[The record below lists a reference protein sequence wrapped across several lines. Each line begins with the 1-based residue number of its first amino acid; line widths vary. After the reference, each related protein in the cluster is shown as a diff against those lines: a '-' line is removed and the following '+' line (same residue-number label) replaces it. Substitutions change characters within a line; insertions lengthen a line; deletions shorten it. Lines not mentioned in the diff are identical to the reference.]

1 MNGLPNIAYNPPKTV
16 ANKFI
21 EKLVNVDG
29 VKKIVLDPSMMMAN
43 MADGLPNDAMSLMQ
57 QIMAANN
64 TQQENTANT
73 MHSEAM
79 NLMQQMLGNQNMP
92 ENPSAGT
99 EMVRKV
105 PDIIEKALH
114 DTSSNSLDI
123 NIEASCVLGLFLN
136 ITKKD
141 EVIERLKP
149 VSKVSYDDN
158 IQESIFYYTDIGLTF
173 FFNEEDVLTEVEFT
187 EKYKQ
192 KTTKGLKI
200 GAPMERAIELYGA
213 PRMKS
218 AKGAI
223 WNKFSVILHD
233 RSTEI
238 KLIRIKIRD

>member
-29 VKKIVLDPSMMMAN
+29 VKKIVLDPNMMMI
-43 MADGLPNDAMSLMQ
+43 DGLPNDAMSLMQ
-57 QIMAANN
+57 QIMDNHAP
-64 TQQENTANT
+64 QENTTNS

-79 NLMQQMLGNQNMP
+79 NLMQQMLGNQNVS
-92 ENPSAGT
+92 ENPNAGT
-99 EMVRKV
+99 EMIRKV
-105 PDIIEKALH
+105 PDILEKALH
-114 DTSSNSLDI
+114 DTGSNSLDI

-141 EVIERLKP
+141 EVVERLKSI
-149 VSKVSYDDN
+149 SKISYDDN
-158 IQESIFYYTDIGLTF
+158 LQESIFYYTDIGLTF
-173 FFNEEDVLTEVEFT
+173 FFNEENLLTEVEFT

-192 KTTKGLKI
+192 KTTKDLKI
-200 GAPMERAIELYGA
+200 GDPIEKAVEIYGA

-233 RSTEI
+233 RVNEI